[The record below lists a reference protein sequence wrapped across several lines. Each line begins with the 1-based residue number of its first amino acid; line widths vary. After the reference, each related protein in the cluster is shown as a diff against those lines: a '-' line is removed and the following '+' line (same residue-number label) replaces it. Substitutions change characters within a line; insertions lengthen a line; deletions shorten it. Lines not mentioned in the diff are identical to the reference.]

1 MMDRLMQVPVR
12 RFKWKSLSD
21 DQVYDLGV
29 VAQELEPLFPELVG
43 HDVPQTTIP
52 FAPGE
57 RDQEI
62 KTVGYSSFGLLAV
75 KGLQELKAE
84 KDDEI
89 QHLREALAER
99 DARIAELDARLAELD
114 AGQSKI
120 LELEERLNALAAS
133 NTR

>member
-1 MMDRLMQVPVR
+1 MDRLMQVPVR
-12 RFKWKSLSD
+12 RFKWKNRSEEGPH
-21 DQVYDLGV
+21 DLGV
-29 VAQELEPLFPELVG
+29 IAQEVEPLFPELVHEG
-43 HDVPQTTIP
+43 MSQATIP

-57 RDQEI
+57 QDVTT
-62 KTVGYSSFGLLAV
+62 KAVTYATFGLLAV

-89 QHLREALAER
+89 QQLREALAER
-99 DARIAELDARLAELD
+99 DARIAELDARVAELD

>member
-1 MMDRLMQVPVR
+1 MEKP
-12 RFKWKSLSD
+12 SD

-29 VAQELEPLFPELVG
+29 IAQEVEPLFPELVG

-57 RDQEI
+57 QGSGD

-120 LELEERLNALAAS
+120 LELEERLNALTAS

>member
-1 MMDRLMQVPVR
+1 MDRLMQVPVR
-12 RFKWKSLSD
+12 RFKWKNNSEEES
-21 DQVYDLGV
+21 YDLGV
-29 VAQELEPLFPELVG
+29 IAQEVEPLFPELVHEG
-43 HDVPQTTIP
+43 MSQATIP

-57 RDQEI
+57 QDETT
-62 KTVGYSSFGLLAV
+62 KSVTYATFGLLAV

-89 QHLREALAER
+89 QQLREALAER
-99 DARIAELDARLAELD
+99 DARIAELDARVAELD